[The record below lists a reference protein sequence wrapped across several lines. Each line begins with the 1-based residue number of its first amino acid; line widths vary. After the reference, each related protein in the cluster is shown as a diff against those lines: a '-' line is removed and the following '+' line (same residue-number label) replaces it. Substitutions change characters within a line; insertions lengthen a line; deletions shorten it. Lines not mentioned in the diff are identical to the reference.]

1 MGASPVAECDPRL
14 GPELTSTGLLLPRR
28 HSSRGR
34 CVQSWPRPAR
44 KTILYNF
51 TGQADGGD
59 PRRCDPATRQ
69 ATSTGP
75 RDQGSTTYRMS
86 RVDVQSWMRPGQETV
101 LYNFTGAADGSYPN
115 ASVVRDSAG
124 NLYGTTHGGGATTNL
139 GVVYKLDAAGQE
151 TVLYTFPFGADG
163 AQPEAGV
170 IRDSAGHLY
179 GTTLNGGTASVGVVC
194 KLDAAGQETVLHSFT
209 GGTDGEYPYAGV
221 TRDSAGNLY
230 GTTQGGGTGNAGV
243 VYKLDPSGQE
253 TVLYSFSGG
262 ADGGYPD
269 ASVIQD
275 SVGNLYG
282 TTFNGGTANMGVV
295 YKLDVGGQE
304 TVLYSFTGGAD
315 GASPYAGVIRDS
327 AGDLYG
333 TTVEGG
339 TAGWGVVYK
348 LDASGQET
356 VLYSFMGGADG
367 GDPYAGVIRD
377 PAGNLYGTTLFGTYG
392 SGNVYKLD
400 TTGQETVLYSFTNG
414 ADGGYPY
421 AGVIRDSVGNLYGTT
436 YNGGKDIAGVVFKL
450 TPAP

>member
-1 MGASPVAECDPRL
+1 V
-14 GPELTSTGLLLPRR
+14 
-28 HSSRGR
+28 
-34 CVQSWPRPAR
+34 
-44 KTILYNF
+44 
-51 TGQADGGD
+51 
-59 PRRCDPATRQ
+59 
-69 ATSTGP
+69 
-75 RDQGSTTYRMS
+75 
-86 RVDVQSWMRPGQETV
+86 
-101 LYNFTGAADGSYPN
+101 
-115 ASVVRDSAG
+115 
-124 NLYGTTHGGGATTNL
+124 
-139 GVVYKLDAAGQE
+139 GVVY
-151 TVLYTFPFGADG
+151 
-163 AQPEAGV
+163 
-170 IRDSAGHLY
+170 
-179 GTTLNGGTASVGVVC
+179 

-243 VYKLDPSGQE
+243 VYKLDTTGQE